1 MSMALAMPR
10 TVDPETRRGS
20 GALARLLPGT
30 ADLTR
35 RQFVQISALVK
46 SACGL
51 NLHARKREL
60 VKARLHKRL
69 RQLHLD
75 SFKEYLDYLRSDTSA
90 DELVAMLDALVTNV
104 TSFFREV
111 EQFDH
116 LVRVVL
122 PRKIAGAGES
132 GRRLRIWSAGCS
144 TGEEAYSIAIVVA
157 ETIPHIGRWDAAI
170 LATDLSTGVLRQ
182 AREGVY
188 TAERLRPIPLYLRG
202 KYFTRTQARPKE
214 LYRVRENIRPLV
226 HFRRLNL
233 ICPWPMRGTFDVIFC
248 RNVMIYFDKPTQDRL
263 IERFREALAPGGTVF
278 VGHSESLA
286 NPDCGFRYVKPA
298 IYEKP

>member
-1 MSMALAMPR
+1 MALALPR
-10 TVDPETRRGS
+10 TVNPETRRGS
-20 GALARLLPGT
+20 HALGRLVPRT

-35 RQFVQISALVK
+35 RQFAQISALVK

-51 NLHARKREL
+51 NLRDRKRDL

-75 SFKEYLDYLRSDTSA
+75 SFKEYLDYLQSDTSA

-104 TSFFREV
+104 TSFFRQAD
-111 EQFDH
+111 QFEY
-116 LVRVVL
+116 LSRVVL
-122 PRKIAGAGES
+122 GRKIADTGKA

-144 TGEEAYSIAIVVA
+144 SGEEAYSIAIATA
-157 ETIPHIGRWDAAI
+157 ETIPHIELWDAAI
-170 LATDLSTGVLRQ
+170 LATDLSTGVLRR
-182 AREGVY
+182 ANEGLY
-188 TAERLRPIPLYLRG
+188 AAEDLRPIPLHLRG

-214 LYRVRENIRPLV
+214 LYRAKENIRLLL

-233 ICPWPMRGTFDVIFC
+233 IRPWPMRRTFDVIFC

-263 IERFREALAPGGTVF
+263 IQRFREALAPDGTMF
-278 VGHSESLA
+278 IGHSESLA
-286 NPDCGFRYVKPA
+286 NPEYRFRYVKPG
-298 IYEKP
+298 IYEKL

>member
-1 MSMALAMPR
+1 MALALPR
-10 TVDPETRRGS
+10 TAGSETRRGS
-20 GALARLLPGT
+20 RGLAHLLPRT
-30 ADLTR
+30 VDLTG
-35 RQFVQISALVK
+35 RQFAQISALAK

-60 VKARLHKRL
+60 VKGRLHKRL
-69 RQLHLD
+69 RQLNLD
-75 SFKEYLDYLRSDTSA
+75 SFDEYLDYLRSDSSA

-104 TSFFREV
+104 TSFFRQM
-111 EQFDH
+111 EQFEY

-132 GRRLRIWSAGCS
+132 ARRLRIWSAGCS
-144 TGEEAYSIAIVVA
+144 TGEEAYSIAIAAA
-157 ETIPHIGRWDAAI
+157 ETIPQIGRWDAAI
-170 LATDLSTGVLRQ
+170 LATDLSTGVLRR
-182 AREGVY
+182 ACEGVY
-188 TAERLRPIPLYLRG
+188 DAGSLRPIPPHLRG
-202 KYFTRTQARPKE
+202 KYFTRIQARPKE

-233 ICPWPMRGTFDVIFC
+233 IGPWPMRRTFDVIFC
-248 RNVMIYFDKPTQDRL
+248 RNVMIYFDKPTQDGL
-263 IERFREALAPGGTVF
+263 IQRFREALSPGGTVF

-286 NPDCGFRYVKPA
+286 NPDSGFRYVRPA

>member
-1 MSMALAMPR
+1 MALTIPR
-10 TVDPETRRGS
+10 TVNPQTQGGP
-20 GALARLLPGT
+20 GALARLVPRT

-35 RQFVQISALVK
+35 RQFAQISALVK
-46 SACGL
+46 STCGL

-60 VKARLHKRL
+60 VKARLGKRL

-75 SFKEYLDYLRSDTSA
+75 SFEQYLDYLRSDTSS

-104 TSFFREV
+104 TGFFRHV

-122 PRKIAGAGES
+122 PRKIADVGES

-144 TGEEAYSIAIVVA
+144 TGEEAYSIAITVA
-157 ETIPHIGRWDAAI
+157 ETIPNIALWDAAI
-170 LATDLSTGVLRQ
+170 LATDLSTGVLRW
-182 AREGVY
+182 ASEGLY
-188 TAERLRPIPLYLRG
+188 TADRLMPIPLHLRG
-202 KYFTRTQARPKE
+202 KYFSRTQARPKE
-214 LYRVRENIRPLV
+214 LYRVKENIRPLV

-233 ICPWPMRGTFDVIFC
+233 IRPWPMRRTFDVIFC

-263 IERFREALAPGGTVF
+263 IERFREALAPGGTVC

-286 NPDCGFRYVKPA
+286 NRDRGLRYVMPG